1 MSLLL
6 IGAGGASALAA
17 AGLTRTAAPVQAA
30 RAAVSMV
37 ELSSPDFTLA
47 ILGDLHV
54 RQYAVPCNRWSMTWL
69 VTLVP
74 RLLRHMC

>member
-17 AGLTRTAAPVQAA
+17 AGLTRTAAPTRAA
-30 RAAVSMV
+30 RAAISMAD
-37 ELSSPDFTLA
+37 LSSPDFTLA

-54 RQYAVPCNRWSMTWL
+54 RQCAIPCD
-69 VTLVP
+69 
-74 RLLRHMC
+74 